1 MKFKEFHSNVKTR
14 IYIMFIFGIAQA
26 MTFPF
31 MAIYFA
37 KYYGNTFTGLFFTVS
52 IIASIISGAI
62 SGYYAD
68 KVGRKK
74 LLVAAEIV
82 FFSAF
87 VLTALAN
94 SPWLTSPAITAV
106 TFFIINVSFGV
117 YGPVDD
123 AMLLDVT
130 TSENRQ
136 FMYQIFYWGHNLT
149 MAVGTALGAYLFEK
163 YRFVLFCFVAFAVLC
178 SLLSTIFIIVDTYD
192 PKKAMKKESADKKP
206 RKTGFVHN
214 YLHVFKDVVFMS
226 FVTAGTLLM
235 VLEFQMSNYI
245 GIRLSKEVKPQD
257 LWFLHIDGIKML
269 GFLQTENTVVV
280 VILAALVAKLIKR
293 FPDHWVLYSGC
304 LMFTLGYSIITTSS
318 TPLLLFGAMLFATVG
333 EVMRVPVQ
341 QSYIGDI
348 APVHSRSSYMAIN
361 GMTYQVARVL
371 ASLGVLLGGILSS
384 FQMGMVAFF
393 VGLAGILL
401 YKIVMPKLNL
411 RRHEIKAQEQ
421 GQQME
426 ATVPI

>member
-37 KYYGNTFTGLFFTVS
+37 KYYGNTFTGLFFMVS

-87 VLTALAN
+87 VLTAMAN
-94 SPWLTSPAITAV
+94 SPWLTSPAITVV

-163 YRFVLFCFVAFAVLC
+163 YRFELFCFVAFAVLC

-192 PKKAMKKESADKKP
+192 PKKAMKKESAHKKAK
-206 RKTGFVHN
+206 KTGFVHN
-214 YLHVFKDVVFMS
+214 YLYVFKDVVFMS

-235 VLEFQMSNYI
+235 TLEFQMSNYI

-257 LWFLHIDGIKML
+257 LGLLHIDGIKML

-304 LMFTLGYSIITTSS
+304 LMFTVGYSIITTSS
-318 TPLLLFGAMLFATVG
+318 TPLLLFGAMLLATVG

-348 APVHSRSSYMAIN
+348 APVHSRSSYMAVN

-371 ASLGVLLGGILSS
+371 ASLGVLLGGILSP
-384 FQMGMVAFF
+384 FQMGLVAFF
-393 VGLAGILL
+393 VGLSGILL
-401 YKIVMPKLNL
+401 YKIMMPRLRL
-411 RRHEIKAQEQ
+411 RRNEIKDQDL
-421 GQQME
+421 GQQGG
-426 ATVPI
+426 ATVSS